1 MRVLT
6 IADEP
11 NRYLWS
17 ENVREALTGVDMI
30 ISCGDLP
37 AEYLDFLATFTKA
50 PVFYVHGNHD
60 KAYLENP
67 PTGCVC
73 IDDKLVIYKGI
84 RMLGLGG
91 SIRYNNDSPF
101 QFTQGEMKF
110 RAFKLLPKIYFRKGF
125 DILVTHSGAFGTGD
139 VDDRAHIGFEV
150 FNSLIDKWKPMLFL
164 HGHSHLNYSTKN
176 KRLTYRNKT
185 QVINAYEK
193 YYFDIDDKEK

>member
-1 MRVLT
+1 MRILT

-11 NRYLWS
+11 DRYLWS
-17 ENVREALTGVDMI
+17 ENVREALSGVDMI

-37 AEYLDFLATFTKA
+37 AEYLDYLVTFTAA

-60 KAYLENP
+60 TAYIENP

-73 IDDKLVIYKGI
+73 IDDKLVTYKGI

-101 QFTQGEMKF
+101 QFTQKQMKH

-125 DILVTHSGAFGTGD
+125 DILVAHSGAFGTGD
-139 VDDRAHIGFEV
+139 VDDRAHVGFEI
-150 FNSLIDKWKPMLFL
+150 FNDLIDKWKPMLFI

-185 QVINAYEK
+185 QVINAFEK
-193 YYFDIDDKEK
+193 YFFDIDDHE

>member
-1 MRVLT
+1 MRILT

-11 NRYLWS
+11 NEYLWS
-17 ENVREALTGVDMI
+17 SEVREALDGVNMI

-37 AEYLDFLATFTKA
+37 AEYLDYLATFTAA

-60 KAYLENP
+60 KSYVEKP

-84 RMLGLGG
+84 RLLGLGG

-101 QFTQGEMKF
+101 QYTQKQMRR
-110 RAFKLLPKIYFRKGF
+110 RAKKLALSVYLHKGF
-125 DILVTHSGAFGTGD
+125 DILVTHSGAFGLGD
-139 VDDRAHIGFEV
+139 GDDRAHAGFEV
-150 FNSLIDKWKPMLFL
+150 FIELIDKWRPAFFI

-176 KRLTYRNKT
+176 KRLTYRNQT

-193 YYFDIDDKEK
+193 YYFDIDGE

>member
-1 MRVLT
+1 MKILT

-11 NRYLWS
+11 NKYLWS
-17 ENVREALTGVDMI
+17 GEVREALDGVDMI

-37 AEYLDFLATFTKA
+37 PEYLDYLATFTAA

-60 KAYLENP
+60 QAYEDNP

-73 IDDKLVIYKGI
+73 IDDKIVTYKGI
-84 RMLGLGG
+84 RLLGLGG

-101 QFTQGEMKF
+101 QYTQKQM
-110 RAFKLLPKIYFRKGF
+110 RRRVRKLALQLHLRKGF
-125 DILVTHSGAFGTGD
+125 DILVTHSGAFGLGD
-139 VDDRAHIGFEV
+139 QDDRAHIGFEA
-150 FNSLIDKWKPMLFL
+150 FNELIDKWHPAFFI

-176 KRLTYRNKT
+176 KRLTYRDKT

-193 YYFDIDDKEK
+193 YYFDLIDDT